1 MSREWLAPHVAK
13 TFAAQAP
20 LLQKNWKFF
29 MKTKLF
35 FKPSPLAVALLAT
48 LASPAWAEDNH
59 AHAHNES
66 NETQQHARQ
75 SAPDDNADHDSHD
88 HGGDA
93 EDAHEEDTGLKLTAE
108 QQSMLSLQV
117 ITLQPEANATQTLT
131 VPAEIISNQYR
142 TWVVPV
148 RIDSQVQ
155 SRSATLGQHME
166 KGDPIATLF
175 SPAMAQLQS
184 DLQVAADAWQRVN
197 NLGRRTVGNQR
208 YLDAQGNYQ
217 SLRARAKGYGL
228 NDDAIAAIEAGK
240 SEKGVYTLTAPDAGL
255 VLEDAFQQGQWLT
268 AGSALVTLVDESELW
283 ADAALPP
290 TPGLQIAT
298 GTPATVII
306 GDTEVAGEVIQSG
319 HRLNPVT
326 RTLSV
331 RVSVPNAGHLLHPG
345 MFADVALPLAA
356 PENALTV
363 PEEAL
368 TRGPDGDWQLFVENE
383 PGHYQPVEIQL
394 NGQLEDRRMVTGI
407 DPGTR
412 VVTRGAFFLASEM
425 AKSGF
430 DIHNH

>member
-1 MSREWLAPHVAK
+1 MKPKMTFQK
-13 TFAAQAP
+13 T
-20 LLQKNWKFF
+20 
-29 MKTKLF
+29 
-35 FKPSPLAVALLAT
+35 PLAIFLLAT
-48 LASPAWAEDNH
+48 LANPGWADENH
-59 AHAHNES
+59 DHAHNES

-75 SAPDDNADHDSHD
+75 PAPDGNADHDSHG
-88 HGGDA
+88 HGDA
-93 EDAHEEDTGLKLTAE
+93 AKDTHEEEAVLELTAD
-108 QQSMLSLQV
+108 QQAMLNLQV
-117 ITLQPEANATQTLT
+117 ITLQPQTNATQTLA

-155 SRSATLGQHME
+155 SRSATLGQHLK
-166 KGDPIATLF
+166 KGEPIATLF
-175 SPAMAQLQS
+175 SPTMAQLQS
-184 DLQVAADAWQRVN
+184 DLQVAADAWRRVN

-208 YLDAQGNYQ
+208 YLDAQGQYQ

-228 NDDAIAAIEAGK
+228 DDDAIAAIEAGK
-240 SEKGVYTLTAPDAGL
+240 SEKGVYTLTAPDDGL

-283 ADAALPP
+283 AEAALPP

-298 GTPATVII
+298 GTPARVIV
-306 GDTEVAGEVIQSG
+306 GDTTVDGQVIQSG

-326 RTLSV
+326 RTLAV
-331 RVSVPNAGHLLHPG
+331 RVAIPNAGHLLHPG
-345 MFADVALPLAA
+345 MFADVALSLAA

-368 TRGPDGDWQLFVENE
+368 TRGSDGDWQLFVEEE

-394 NGQLEDRRMVTGI
+394 NGQLANRRIVTGI
-407 DPGTR
+407 EPGTR

>member
-1 MSREWLAPHVAK
+1 
-13 TFAAQAP
+13 
-20 LLQKNWKFF
+20 
-29 MKTKLF
+29 MKTKPF
-35 FKPSPLAVALLAT
+35 FKTPPLTLALLAT

-59 AHAHNES
+59 AHAHNER
-66 NETQQHARQ
+66 NETAQHAQ
-75 SAPDDNADHDSHD
+75 QPAPDDNADHDSHD
-88 HGGDA
+88 HGGA
-93 EDAHEEDTGLKLTAE
+93 SEDAHEEEAGLALTAE
-108 QQSMLSLQV
+108 QRNMLNLQV
-117 ITLQPEANATQTLT
+117 ITLQPEAKATRTLT
-131 VPAEIISNQYR
+131 VPAEITSNQYR

-155 SRSATLGQHME
+155 SRSATLGQHLE

-184 DLQVAADAWQRVN
+184 DLQVAADAWRRVK

-217 SLRARAKGYGL
+217 SLRARARGYGL
-228 NDDAIAAIEAGK
+228 DDDAIAAIEAGK
-240 SEKGVYTLTAPDAGL
+240 SEKGIYTLTAPDDGL

-268 AGSALVTLVDESELW
+268 AGSSLVTLVDESELW
-283 ADAALPP
+283 AEAALPP
-290 TPGLQIAT
+290 SPGLQIAT
-298 GTPATVII
+298 GTPARVIVGDATVD
-306 GDTEVAGEVIQSG
+306 GQVIQSG

-345 MFADVALPLAA
+345 MFADVTLSLAA

-368 TRGPDGDWQLFVENE
+368 TRGPDGDWQLFVEEE

-394 NGQLEDRRMVTGI
+394 NGQLENRRIVTGI
-407 DPGTR
+407 EPGTR

>member
-1 MSREWLAPHVAK
+1 
-13 TFAAQAP
+13 
-20 LLQKNWKFF
+20 
-29 MKTKLF
+29 MKTKIR
-35 FKPSPLAVALLAT
+35 FKQSPLALALLAT
-48 LASPAWAEDNH
+48 LASPVWAEDDH
-59 AHAHNES
+59 AHTHNES

-75 SAPDDNADHDSHD
+75 PAPDAHADHDSHE
-88 HGGDA
+88 HGDAA
-93 EDAHEEDTGLKLTAE
+93 EDAHKDEAGLELTAD
-108 QQSMLSLQV
+108 QQAMLNLLV
-117 ITLQPEANATQTLT
+117 ITLQPQTNATQTLT
-131 VPAEIISNQYR
+131 VPAEITSNQYR

-148 RIDSQVQ
+148 RIDSQVK
-155 SRSATLGQHME
+155 SRSATLGQHMK
-166 KGDPIATLF
+166 KGEPIATLF

-184 DLQVAADAWQRVN
+184 DLQVAADAWRRVN

-208 YLDAQGNYQ
+208 YLDAQGQYQ

-228 NDDAIAAIEAGK
+228 DDDAIAAIEAGK
-240 SEKGVYTLTAPDAGL
+240 SEKGVYTLTAPDDGL

-283 ADAALPP
+283 AEAALPP

-298 GTPATVII
+298 GTPARVIV
-306 GDTEVAGEVIQSG
+306 GDTTVDGQVIQSG

-326 RTLSV
+326 RTLAV
-331 RVSVPNAGHLLHPG
+331 RVAIPNAGHLLHPG
-345 MFADVALPLAA
+345 MFADVALSLAA

-368 TRGPDGDWQLFVENE
+368 TRSPDGDWQLFVEE
-383 PGHYQPVEIQL
+383 APGHYQPVEIQL
-394 NGQLEDRRMVTGI
+394 NGQLENRRIVTGI
-407 DPGTR
+407 EPGTR

>member
-1 MSREWLAPHVAK
+1 
-13 TFAAQAP
+13 
-20 LLQKNWKFF
+20 
-29 MKTKLF
+29 MKTKMTF
-35 FKPSPLAVALLAT
+35 QKTPLAIALLAT
-48 LASPAWAEDNH
+48 LSFPAWAEDDH
-59 AHAHNES
+59 GH
-66 NETQQHARQ
+66 
-75 SAPDDNADHDSHD
+75 DHDTAPAKSESHADESHD
-88 HGGDA
+88 DHDA
-93 EDAHEEDTGLKLTAE
+93 HDAHEEEEETAHNHEAEHGEHEDEETTLELTGE
-108 QQSMLSLQV
+108 QQKMLDLQV
-117 ITLQPEANATQTLT
+117 ITLQPDANASLTLT

-166 KGDPIATLF
+166 KGDAIATLF

-184 DLQVAADAWQRVN
+184 ELQVAVDGWRRVR
-197 NLGRRTVGNQR
+197 NLGRRAVGNQR
-208 YLDAQGNYQ
+208 YLDAQSQYQ
-217 SLRARAKGYGL
+217 SLRARARGYGL
-228 NDDAIAAIEAGK
+228 SDDAITDIEAGK
-240 SEKGVYTLTAPDAGL
+240 SEKGIYTLTAPDEGL

-283 ADAALPP
+283 AEAALPP
-290 TPGLQIAT
+290 SPGLQIAT
-298 GTPATVII
+298 GTPARVIV
-306 GDTEVAGEVIQSG
+306 GDTSVEGQVIQSG

-331 RVSVPNAGHLLHPG
+331 RVAVPNAGHLLHPG
-345 MFADVALPLAA
+345 MFADVALSLSA

-368 TRGPDGDWQLFVENE
+368 TRSADGDWQLFVEEE
-383 PGHYQPVEIQL
+383 PGHYKPVEIEL
-394 NGQLEDRRMVTGI
+394 HGQLANRRIVTGME
-407 DPGTR
+407 PGTR

>member
-1 MSREWLAPHVAK
+1 
-13 TFAAQAP
+13 
-20 LLQKNWKFF
+20 
-29 MKTKLF
+29 MKTKTR
-35 FKPSPLAVALLAT
+35 FKQSPLALALLVT
-48 LASPAWAEDNH
+48 LASPAWAEENH
-59 AHAHNES
+59 AHTHNES
-66 NETQQHARQ
+66 NETQQHGRQ
-75 SAPDDNADHDSHD
+75 PAPDGDADHDSHG
-88 HGGDA
+88 HGDAA
-93 EDAHEEDTGLKLTAE
+93 EDAHEDEAGLELTAD
-108 QQSMLSLQV
+108 QQAMLNLQV
-117 ITLQPEANATQTLT
+117 ITLQPQTNATQTLT

-155 SRSATLGQHME
+155 SRSATLGQHMK
-166 KGDPIATLF
+166 KGEPIATLF

-184 DLQVAADAWQRVN
+184 DLQVAADAWRRVN

-208 YLDAQGNYQ
+208 YLDAQGQYQ

-228 NDDAIAAIEAGK
+228 DDDAIAAIEAGK
-240 SEKGVYTLTAPDAGL
+240 SEKGVYTLTAPDDGL

-283 ADAALPP
+283 AEAALPP

-298 GTPATVII
+298 GTPARVIV
-306 GDTEVAGEVIQSG
+306 GDTTVDGQVIQSG

-326 RTLSV
+326 RTLAV
-331 RVSVPNAGHLLHPG
+331 RVAIPNAGHLLHPG
-345 MFADVALPLAA
+345 MFADVALSLAA

-368 TRGPDGDWQLFVENE
+368 TRSPDGDWQLFVEE
-383 PGHYQPVEIQL
+383 APGLYQPVEIQL
-394 NGQLEDRRMVTGI
+394 NGQLENRRIVTGI
-407 DPGTR
+407 EPGTR

>member
-1 MSREWLAPHVAK
+1 MIQ
-13 TFAAQAP
+13 AQMASH
-20 LLQKNWKFF
+20 LERCSYKNLEFF
-29 MKTKLF
+29 MKTKTR
-35 FKPSPLAVALLAT
+35 FKKSPLALALLAT
-48 LASPAWAEDNH
+48 LANPAWAEENH
-59 AHAHNES
+59 DHAHNES
-66 NETQQHARQ
+66 NEAEQHAQQAAR
-75 SAPDDNADHDSHD
+75 DNSDDHDEHAHGREAESAASHSE
-88 HGGDA
+88 GA
-93 EDAHEEDTGLKLTAE
+93 TLELTAE
-108 QQSMLSLQV
+108 QQKMLNLQV
-117 ITLQPEANATQTLT
+117 ITLQPDADATRTLT

-166 KGDPIATLF
+166 KDDPIATLF

-184 DLQVAADAWQRVN
+184 ELQVAADGWRRVK

-208 YLDAQGNYQ
+208 YLDAQGQYQ

-228 NDDAIAAIEAGK
+228 SDGAITDIEAGK
-240 SEKGVYTLTAPDAGL
+240 SEKGVYTLAAPDDGL

-283 ADAALPP
+283 AEAALPP
-290 TPGLQIAT
+290 SPGLQIST
-298 GTPATVII
+298 GTSARVIV
-306 GDTEVAGEVIQSG
+306 GGTSVDGKVIQSG

-326 RTLSV
+326 RTLAV
-331 RVSVPNAGHLLHPG
+331 RVAIPNAGHLLHPG
-345 MFADVALPLAA
+345 MFADVALALAA

-368 TRGPDGDWQLFVENE
+368 TRSADGDWQLFVEE
-383 PGHYQPVEIQL
+383 ESGHYKPVEIQL
-394 NGQLEDRRMVTGI
+394 NGQLENRRIVTGI
-407 DPGTR
+407 ESGTR

>member
-1 MSREWLAPHVAK
+1 
-13 TFAAQAP
+13 
-20 LLQKNWKFF
+20 
-29 MKTKLF
+29 MKTKTLF
-35 FKPSPLAVALLAT
+35 KQSPLALALLAT
-48 LASPAWAEDNH
+48 LAGPTWAEENH
-59 AHAHNES
+59 GHNES
-66 NETQQHARQ
+66 NETEQHAQ
-75 SAPDDNADHDSHD
+75 QPAPDENADHDSHD
-88 HGGDA
+88 HGGA
-93 EDAHEEDTGLKLTAE
+93 SEDAHEEETVLELTDE
-108 QQSMLSLQV
+108 QQNMLNLQV
-117 ITLQPEANATQTLT
+117 VTLQPEANATRTMT
-131 VPAEIISNQYR
+131 VPAEITSNQYR

-184 DLQVAADAWQRVN
+184 DLQVAADAWRRVN

-208 YLDAQGNYQ
+208 YLDARGDYQ
-217 SLRARAKGYGL
+217 ALRARAKGYGL
-228 NDDAIAAIEAGK
+228 DDSAIAAIETGK
-240 SEKGVYTLTAPDAGL
+240 SEKGIYTLTAPDDGL

-283 ADAALPP
+283 AEAALPP
-290 TPGLQIAT
+290 SPGLHIPT
-298 GTPATVII
+298 GTNATVII
-306 GDTEVAGEVIQSG
+306 GDTEVPGEVIQSG

-331 RVSVPNAGHLLHPG
+331 RVAIPNAGHLLHPG
-345 MFADVALPLAA
+345 MFADVALSLAA

-368 TRGPDGDWQLFVENE
+368 TRSAEGDWQLFVEEE
-383 PGHYQPVEIQL
+383 PGHYKPVEIQL
-394 NGQLEDRRMVTGI
+394 NGQLENRRIVTGI
-407 DPGTR
+407 KPGTR
-412 VVTRGAFFLASEM
+412 VVTHGAFFLASEM

>member
-1 MSREWLAPHVAK
+1 MIQ
-13 TFAAQAP
+13 AQMASH
-20 LLQKNWKFF
+20 LERCSYKNLEFF
-29 MKTKLF
+29 MKTKTR
-35 FKPSPLAVALLAT
+35 FKKSPLALALLAT
-48 LASPAWAEDNH
+48 LANPAWAEENH
-59 AHAHNES
+59 DHAHNES
-66 NETQQHARQ
+66 NEAEQHAQQAAR
-75 SAPDDNADHDSHD
+75 DNSDDHDEHAHGREAESAASHSE
-88 HGGDA
+88 GA
-93 EDAHEEDTGLKLTAE
+93 TLELTAE
-108 QQSMLSLQV
+108 QQKMLNLQV
-117 ITLQPEANATQTLT
+117 ITLQPDADATRTLT

-166 KGDPIATLF
+166 KDDPIATLF

-184 DLQVAADAWQRVN
+184 ELQVAADGWRRVK

-208 YLDAQGNYQ
+208 YLDAQGQYQ

-228 NDDAIAAIEAGK
+228 SDGAITDIEAGK
-240 SEKGVYTLTAPDAGL
+240 SEKGVYTLAAPDDGL

-283 ADAALPP
+283 AEAALPP
-290 TPGLQIAT
+290 SPGLQIST
-298 GTPATVII
+298 GTSARVIV
-306 GDTEVAGEVIQSG
+306 GGTSVDGKVIQSG

-331 RVSVPNAGHLLHPG
+331 RVAIPNAGHLLHPG
-345 MFADVALPLAA
+345 MFADVALALAA

-368 TRGPDGDWQLFVENE
+368 TRSADGDWQLFVEEE
-383 PGHYQPVEIQL
+383 PGHYKPVEIQL
-394 NGQLEDRRMVTGI
+394 NGQLENRRIVTGI
-407 DPGTR
+407 ESGTR

>member
-1 MSREWLAPHVAK
+1 MVSAKSGANFLAPLTA
-13 TFAAQAP
+13 

-29 MKTKLF
+29 MKTKTR
-35 FKPSPLAVALLAT
+35 FKQSPLALALLVT
-48 LASPAWAEDNH
+48 LASPAWAEDDH
-59 AHAHNES
+59 AHTHNES

-75 SAPDDNADHDSHD
+75 PAPDGNADHDSHG
-88 HGGDA
+88 HGDA
-93 EDAHEEDTGLKLTAE
+93 AKDTHEEEAVLELTAD
-108 QQSMLSLQV
+108 QQAMLNLQV
-117 ITLQPEANATQTLT
+117 ITLQPQTNATQTLT

-155 SRSATLGQHME
+155 SRSATLGQHLK
-166 KGDPIATLF
+166 KGEPIATLF

-184 DLQVAADAWQRVN
+184 DLQVAADAWRRVN

-208 YLDAQGNYQ
+208 YLDAQGQYQ

-228 NDDAIAAIEAGK
+228 DDDAIAAIEAGK
-240 SEKGVYTLTAPDAGL
+240 SEKGVYTLTAPDDGL

-283 ADAALPP
+283 AEAALPP

-298 GTPATVII
+298 GTPARVIV
-306 GDTEVAGEVIQSG
+306 GDTTVDGQVIQSG

-326 RTLSV
+326 RTLAV
-331 RVSVPNAGHLLHPG
+331 RVAIPNAGHLLHPG
-345 MFADVALPLAA
+345 MFADVALSLAA

-368 TRGPDGDWQLFVENE
+368 TRGSDGDWQLFVEEE

-394 NGQLEDRRMVTGI
+394 NGQLANRRIVTGI
-407 DPGTR
+407 EPGTR

>member
-1 MSREWLAPHVAK
+1 
-13 TFAAQAP
+13 
-20 LLQKNWKFF
+20 
-29 MKTKLF
+29 MKTKMR
-35 FKPSPLAVALLAT
+35 FKKTPLAIALLAT
-48 LASPAWAEDNH
+48 LSFPVWGEDDH
-59 AHAHNES
+59 GH
-66 NETQQHARQ
+66 
-75 SAPDDNADHDSHD
+75 DHDAAPAKSESHADESHD
-88 HGGDA
+88 DHDA
-93 EDAHEEDTGLKLTAE
+93 HDAHEEEEETAHNHEAEHDDEETTLELTDE
-108 QQSMLSLQV
+108 QQKMLDLQV
-117 ITLQPEANATQTLT
+117 ITLQPDASASLTLT

-166 KGDPIATLF
+166 KGDAIATLF

-184 DLQVAADAWQRVN
+184 ELQVAADGWRRVR
-197 NLGRRTVGNQR
+197 NLGRRAVGNQR
-208 YLDAQGNYQ
+208 YLDAQSQYQ

-228 NDDAIAAIEAGK
+228 SNSAIADIEAGK
-240 SEKGVYTLTAPDAGL
+240 NEKGVYTLTAPDDGL

-283 ADAALPP
+283 AEAALPP
-290 TPGLQIAT
+290 SPGLQIAT
-298 GTPATVII
+298 GTPARVIV
-306 GDTEVAGEVIQSG
+306 GDTSVEGQVIQSG

-331 RVSVPNAGHLLHPG
+331 RVAVPNAGHLLHPG
-345 MFADVALPLAA
+345 MFADVALSLSA

-363 PEEAL
+363 PEDAL
-368 TRGPDGDWQLFVENE
+368 TRSADGDWQLFVEE
-383 PGHYQPVEIQL
+383 APGHYKPVEIEL
-394 NGQLEDRRMVTGI
+394 NGQLGNRRIVTGME
-407 DPGTR
+407 PGTR

>member
-1 MSREWLAPHVAK
+1 
-13 TFAAQAP
+13 
-20 LLQKNWKFF
+20 
-29 MKTKLF
+29 MKTKTR
-35 FKPSPLAVALLAT
+35 FKQSPLALALLAT
-48 LASPAWAEDNH
+48 LASPVWAEEDH
-59 AHAHNES
+59 AHTHNES

-75 SAPDDNADHDSHD
+75 PAPDGDADHDSHG
-88 HGGDA
+88 HGDAA
-93 EDAHEEDTGLKLTAE
+93 EDAHEDEAGLELTAD
-108 QQSMLSLQV
+108 QQAMLNLQV
-117 ITLQPEANATQTLT
+117 ITLQPQTNATQTLT

-155 SRSATLGQHME
+155 SRSATLGQHMN
-166 KGDPIATLF
+166 KGEPIATLF
-175 SPAMAQLQS
+175 SPTMAQLQS
-184 DLQVAADAWQRVN
+184 DLRVAADAWRRVN

-208 YLDAQGNYQ
+208 YLDAQGQYQ

-228 NDDAIAAIEAGK
+228 DDDAITAIEAGK
-240 SEKGVYTLTAPDAGL
+240 SEKGVYTLTAPDDGL

-283 ADAALPP
+283 AEAALPP
-290 TPGLQIAT
+290 SPGLHIAT
-298 GTPATVII
+298 GTPAKVVI
-306 GDTEVAGEVIQSG
+306 GETQVAGEVIQSG

-326 RTLSV
+326 RTLAV
-331 RVSVPNAGHLLHPG
+331 RVAIPNAGHLLHPG
-345 MFADVALPLAA
+345 MFADVALSLAA

-368 TRGPDGDWQLFVENE
+368 TRGPDGDWQLFVEEE
-383 PGHYQPVEIQL
+383 PGHYAPMEIEL
-394 NGQLEDRRMVTGI
+394 TGQLGEQRIVTGI
-407 DPGTR
+407 NAGTR